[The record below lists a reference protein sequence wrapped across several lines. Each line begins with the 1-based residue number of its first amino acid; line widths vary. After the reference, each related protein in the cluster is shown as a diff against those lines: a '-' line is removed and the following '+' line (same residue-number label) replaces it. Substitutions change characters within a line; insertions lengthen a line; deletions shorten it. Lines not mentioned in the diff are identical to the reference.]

1 MKCFALFIALA
12 GLLLPTVK
20 AERGLSDS
28 AARRVTLSQFLAMVA
43 ASNLDYAAQR
53 YNVSI
58 SQAQL
63 VAARV
68 SPNPTIQYVYG
79 RDVSGE
85 QQPTTYNGG
94 LTQTI
99 ETAGKRGFRTTVAQK
114 NLLAASAT
122 LEDFFRTL
130 RGTAAN
136 AYIDAIA
143 AQLIVGE
150 KRRAYESLDRL
161 AAANAKRLQV
171 GEVGEVDVN
180 QARVDAL
187 QAQGDLIAAESIE
200 KSNTLALVQLLGKPN
215 AAPPTPADGLE
226 MPARAFNLSRLL
238 ADALQKRS
246 DIVAARRTLESMQAS
261 IRLTRANRIPDVT
274 FGITAQN
281 NTASTNPID
290 LTPNFNSMTFSASLP
305 VPLFNSYRGEYQAAI
320 QTALQAEKTLRSI
333 ELKAEVD
340 VRQNYSRYQFS
351 AERLAQYQGAA
362 LDLAEKVLEA
372 KLISYQQGAAPLL
385 DVLTARKANTDVH
398 LAAIDAQTEHAK
410 ALVALEQ
417 AAGIWDLDL

>member
-1 MKCFALFIALA
+1 MKHFALFVAIA
-12 GLLLPTVK
+12 GVLLSIVK
-20 AERGLSDS
+20 AEK
-28 AARRVTLSQFLAMVA
+28 AASNSFEQSVTLSQFLAMVA

-58 SQAQL
+58 AQAQL
-63 VAARV
+63 VAAKV

-130 RGTAAN
+130 RGAAAN

-143 AQLIVGE
+143 GQLIVGE

-161 AAANAKRLQV
+161 AAANAKRLEV

-187 QAQGDLIAAESIE
+187 QAEGDLIAAESTE

-215 AAPPTPADGLE
+215 VAPPIPVGGLE
-226 MPARAFNLSRLL
+226 MPARAFNLSHLL
-238 ADALQKRS
+238 ADALQKRP
-246 DIVAARRTLESMQAS
+246 DIAAARRTLESMQAS

-281 NTASTNPID
+281 NTASTNPINPSPD
-290 LTPNFNSMTFSASLP
+290 FNSMTFSLSVP
-305 VPLFNSYRGEYQAAI
+305 VPLFNSYRGEYLAAT
-320 QTALQAEKTLRSI
+320 QTALQAERTLRSI

-340 VRQNYSRYQFS
+340 IRQNYSRYEFS
-351 AERLAQYQGAA
+351 TKRLAQYQGAA

-372 KLISYQQGAAPLL
+372 RLISYQKGAAPLL
-385 DVLTARKANTDVH
+385 DVLTAQKANTDVH
-398 LAAIDAQTEHAK
+398 LAAIEAQTEHAK

-417 AAGIWDLDL
+417 AAGIWDLDF